1 MKTFHELNAITCGGF
16 IRSKFIYSFLFDS
29 QVIKNDELQ
38 LGMKKQLFHL
48 DVEKDNKNE
57 LTHILW
63 NVFYCAQ
70 LTQSLNKGQAANGD
84 CTALRKLARV
94 NKKTKLLP
102 VTCSFYFIPN
112 WANQTLKS

>member
-1 MKTFHELNAITCGGF
+1 MVASFVLNSF
-16 IRSKFIYSFLFDS
+16 IHCSFLFDS

-70 LTQSLNKGQAANGD
+70 LTKSLNKGQAANGD
-84 CTALRKLARV
+84 CTALRKLAKV
-94 NKKTKLLP
+94 NKRLNYCQLP
-102 VTCSFYFIPN
+102 ARFTSYL
-112 WANQTLKS
+112 TGHSKR